1 MKVYLNLSETKKQRS
16 NKIDLKNRYI
26 IGKYINQSYL
36 FQQKR
41 NRTISYQK

>member
-1 MKVYLNLSETKKQRS
+1 MKIYLSLSETKKQRS
-16 NKIDLKNRYI
+16 YKIDLKNRYI
-26 IGKYINQSYL
+26 IRKYINQSYL